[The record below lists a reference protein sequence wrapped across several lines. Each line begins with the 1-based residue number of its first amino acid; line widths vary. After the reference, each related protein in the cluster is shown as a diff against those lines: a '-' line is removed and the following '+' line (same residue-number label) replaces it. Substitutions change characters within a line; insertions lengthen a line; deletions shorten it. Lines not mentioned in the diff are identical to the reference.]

1 MAEYTYEQLKGM
13 TVAELRD
20 IAKGIHDPSLEGY
33 STWHK
38 EHLLPELCKV
48 LHIPTHHVAAGQEKL
63 RLKTAIRAAKV
74 HRDEPSAKDNLS
86 RQAFARQIIHA
97 AKRRLRKLAE
107 AK

>member
-20 IAKGIHDPSLEGY
+20 IAKGIQDPALEGY

-48 LHIPTHHVAAGQEKL
+48 LHIPMHHVAAGQEKL
-63 RLKTAIRAAKV
+63 RLKTAIRGAKAR
-74 HRDEPSAKDNLS
+74 RDEPSARNNLAG
-86 RQAFARQIIHA
+86 QAFARQIIHA